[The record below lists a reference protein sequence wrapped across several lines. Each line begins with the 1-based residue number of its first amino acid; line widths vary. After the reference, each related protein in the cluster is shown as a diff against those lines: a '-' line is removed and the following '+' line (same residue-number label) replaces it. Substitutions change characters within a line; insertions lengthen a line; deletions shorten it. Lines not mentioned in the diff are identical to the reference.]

1 MDGKYGFALVFETKE
16 LNELAP
22 FDKVKIW
29 LKGLTLK
36 KEDMPQRYTLT
47 DMTLKSFISK
57 EEGNATNLVKKER
70 TIAELTDND
79 VYTFVTLK
87 NCEFPIRKGSFTP
100 FNEGT
105 APVTMYNVSTDTL
118 Y

>member
-1 MDGKYGFALVFETKE
+1 MDNVTGSQTINEDVAIEGIIVCDATGTNNAANTQLTQTKIDMTTTYRTVYIQSLDGKYGFALVFETKE

-57 EEGNATNLVKKER
+57 EEA
-70 TIAELTDND
+70 
-79 VYTFVTLK
+79 
-87 NCEFPIRKGSFTP
+87 
-100 FNEGT
+100 
-105 APVTMYNVSTDTL
+105 
-118 Y
+118 